1 MDRLPV
7 RKIVVKEPTI
17 VSLTPEELNKVKL
30 GLGISRPFTRVGA
43 RGVITKGQ
51 KYIPNPEPEPV
62 EKFPTV
68 RKLVNAVKE
77 VIRNTGK
84 DRNYDN
90 VEEMTTKI
98 LREEID
104 KVGKAEGFDEEEIDK
119 MNEVIQ
125 DEIDKYYE
133 ELYGGN

>member
-51 KYIPNPEPEPV
+51 KYVPNPEPKTV

-104 KVGKAEGFDEEEIDK
+104 KVGKAEGFDEDEIDK

-125 DEIDKYYE
+125 DELDKYYE

>member
-30 GLGISRPFTRVGA
+30 GLGISRNFTRVGA
-43 RGVITKGQ
+43 RGVVSKGQ
-51 KYIPNPEPEPV
+51 KYVPNPEPKPV

-68 RKLVNAVKE
+68 RKLVSAVKE

-104 KVGKAEGFDEEEIDK
+104 KVGKAEKFDEEEIEK

-125 DEIDKYYE
+125 EELDKYYE
-133 ELYGGN
+133 EIYG

>member
-43 RGVITKGQ
+43 RGVISKGQ
-51 KYIPNPEPEPV
+51 RYVPNPEPKPV
-62 EKFPTV
+62 EKFPTI
-68 RKLVNAVKE
+68 RKLVSAVKE

-84 DRNYDN
+84 DRNNDN

-125 DEIDKYYE
+125 EEIDKYYE